1 MLFINLS
8 MKEIWH
14 YKLANS
20 DSIQHAIANFDWEKA
35 FHNVD
40 VNKKV
45 MLFNETVVNI
55 RKFIPHEIV
64 TFDDRD
70 TPWIT
75 SPIKKMI
82 K

>member
-1 MLFINLS
+1 
-8 MKEIWH
+8 
-14 YKLANS
+14 
-20 DSIQHAIANFDWEKA
+20 
-35 FHNVD
+35 
-40 VNKKV
+40 

-55 RKFIPHEIV
+55 RKFIPHESV

-75 SPIKKMI
+75 SPIKKLI

>member
-1 MLFINLS
+1 
-8 MKEIWH
+8 
-14 YKLANS
+14 
-20 DSIQHAIANFDWEKA
+20 
-35 FHNVD
+35 
-40 VNKKV
+40 